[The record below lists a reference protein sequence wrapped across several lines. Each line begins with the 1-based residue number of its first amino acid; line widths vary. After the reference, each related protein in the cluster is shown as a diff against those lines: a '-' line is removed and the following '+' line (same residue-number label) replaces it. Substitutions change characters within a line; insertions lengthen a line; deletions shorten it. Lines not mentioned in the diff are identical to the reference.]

1 MLRTRELI
9 LIFNTHYNEYT
20 PIKISPRSKEI
31 IELFMKGK
39 TYKQIADQLK
49 ISVSGVRR
57 HMEKIIIQNKCKSAL
72 EFISI
77 YKPYYKNIKH

>member
-1 MLRTRELI
+1 ME
-9 LIFNTHYNEYT
+9 
-20 PIKISPRSKEI
+20 
-31 IELFMKGK
+31 GK